1 MLDDDILD
9 ELDIDVEYPMELL
22 VGDFERSLEFD
33 REYLSQYVEN
43 NDL

>member
-9 ELDIDVEYPMELL
+9 ELDIDVEYPIETL